1 MHATPGSTMAT
12 STDSLSSNRL
22 QRRLEHSLLA
32 LFAVAVCGGLTLMAA
47 RPLPAGEQLAAANP
61 TQALTPH
68 TLATPAALAT
78 DAANLPQPQRKRAHV
93 RRSHQTLAM
102 PYFSFAAGN

>member
-1 MHATPGSTMAT
+1 MHTTPGSMA
-12 STDSLSSNRL
+12 SRFASRL

-32 LFAVAVCGGLTLMAA
+32 LFAVAVCAGLALMAA
-47 RPLPAGEQLAAANP
+47 RPVPTGSDLAAASPNLSHHAAP
-61 TQALTPH
+61 S
-68 TLATPAALAT
+68 ALAV
-78 DAANLPQPQRKRAHV
+78 DAAPSPTPQRKRTHV